1 MDADSLSRMP
11 VDIETM
17 MKECTEELSSR
28 SVQTTLQSVEVQD
41 SNIVWSMA
49 LSAQCAVTSESE
61 HQPIPPE
68 EICLAQGED
77 RCIGPVI
84 ECLLSGTKLGIQQ
97 LKSFNMQTCEC
108 CVNGRD

>member
-1 MDADSLSRMP
+1 MP
-11 VDIETM
+11 PI
-17 MKECTEELSSR
+17 KAL
-28 SVQTTLQSVEVQD
+28 VQSYIRRD
-41 SNIVWSMA
+41 
-49 LSAQCAVTSESE
+49 
-61 HQPIPPE
+61 PE

-97 LKSFNMQTCEC
+97 LKLFNMQTCEC